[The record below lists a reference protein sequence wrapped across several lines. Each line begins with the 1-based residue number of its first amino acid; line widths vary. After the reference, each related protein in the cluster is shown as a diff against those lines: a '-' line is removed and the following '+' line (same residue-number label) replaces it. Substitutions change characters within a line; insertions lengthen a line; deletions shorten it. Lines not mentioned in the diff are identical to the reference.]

1 MPDFDILAE
10 AAAIAQKA
18 QFAGIRQHE
27 LEGILQKTKIF
38 GSAVSW
44 ERCRRRLTY
53 SQHHSGI
60 LRAVA
65 ECRSHQCGVSRAEL
79 DLVLK
84 IGIAYLM
91 DLERG
96 VLDLASAFEL
106 LTSPQCLFV
115 IKGLGFRDED
125 ITPDKVEKFLLQ
137 RGDWWV

>member
-18 QFAGIRQHE
+18 QFAGMRQNE
-27 LEGILQKTKIF
+27 LEIILQKTRTF

-53 SQHHSGI
+53 RQHHNGI
-60 LRAVA
+60 LLAVA
-65 ECRSHQCGVSRAEL
+65 ECHAHQCGVSRTEL
-79 DLVLK
+79 GHVLK
-84 IGIAYLM
+84 IDMDYLM

-96 VLDLASAFEL
+96 VLDLVSAFEL
-106 LTSPQCLFV
+106 LTSPQCLFI
-115 IKGLGFRDED
+115 IKGLGFSDED
-125 ITPDKVEKFLLQ
+125 ITPDKVEKFLLK